1 MLALLIVL
9 TVQLFWPFQ
18 HLLHVLGFG
27 GRDYA
32 FKLALGACHALWF
45 TFNLAQFITTTLR
58 FVEPNARETWRER
71 YCANEIIPRDAKKR
85 VMRTLFYSAPQ
96 QIFGKE
102 MLDEGPY
109 IAFGHHMGLGGIPT
123 TEVVTVFSGARRL
136 VDVWFGPLR
145 WALRR
150 WRQRVRKQPRKEK
163 R

>member
-1 MLALLIVL
+1 VDEADRR
-9 TVQLFWPFQ
+9 W
-18 HLLHVLGFG
+18 
-27 GRDYA
+27 
-32 FKLALGACHALWF
+32 
-45 TFNLAQFITTTLR
+45 
-58 FVEPNARETWRER
+58 VEPNARETWRER

-109 IAFGHHMGLGGIPT
+109 IAFGHHIGLGGIPT

-150 WRQRVRKQPRKEK
+150 WRQRVRKQPRNEK